1 MDSAEPP
8 RIVFENPAQCTDG
21 DRAEE
26 ALRRIL
32 TPGRP
37 ATAGWTVSVKIERT
51 GARAMRAGGQIADHR
66 GVAVASR
73 VLLETGP
80 DCTALAQAMGVW
92 ASLVFDA
99 EAKRPHTAAAEAQP
113 PTPPVAKPATG
124 NASAASGDGS
134 QALPWPAPQVQ
145 EKASPEQDWYLHH
158 EPGTSRS
165 LELGVAGFLMTGSG
179 GGAMAGPSP
188 FLYIEIGNGIFLRP
202 SLAFGQ
208 TVTSLPP
215 SNITGTWLSSRLDT
229 CLRLPG
235 LYSTRRGIQF
245 DMCGGGDVGVTLLD
259 GGQSLPFVALGPSL
273 DLRGEL
279 GSSLAVALRGVFG
292 INLLRQTFVENFAP
306 EQVPVWSGRIELAL
320 SWSLR

>member
-1 MDSAEPP
+1 LDSAEPP
-8 RIVFENPAQCTDG
+8 RIVFENPARCTDG

-26 ALRRIL
+26 ALRRTL
-32 TPGRP
+32 SPGRP
-37 ATAGWTVSVKIERT
+37 ATAGWTVSVKIEKT
-51 GARAMRAGGQIADHR
+51 GARAMRAGGQIADSR

-73 VLLETGP
+73 VLLGTGP

-99 EAKRPHTAAAEAQP
+99 EAKRPHTAAAEAQG
-113 PTPPVAKPATG
+113 PTPPVAKPASDD
-124 NASAASGDGS
+124 AP
-134 QALPWPAPQVQ
+134 QALPWPAPQPQ
-145 EKASPEQDWYLHH
+145 EKAAPEQDWYLHH
-158 EPGTSRS
+158 EASASRA
-165 LELGVAGFLMTGSG
+165 LEFGVAGFLMTGSG

-188 FLYIEIGNGIFLRP
+188 FLYIEAGNGIFLRP

-215 SNITGTWLSSRLDT
+215 SNITGTWLSTRFDT

-235 LYSTRRGIQF
+235 LYSTRAGIQF
-245 DMCGGGDVGVTLLD
+245 DMCGGADVGVTLLD
-259 GGQSLPFVALGPSL
+259 GGQSFPFAALGPSL

-279 GSSLAVALRGVFG
+279 GSNLAVALRGVLG
-292 INLLRQTFVENFAP
+292 LNLFRQNFVENDTP
-306 EQVPVWSGRIELAL
+306 ESVPAWSGRIELAL